1 MLFWDSALS
10 CTQNARE
17 KSTLSLINITLIEYS
32 FKTEKGCLLLLIPQ
46 IQPPFSLSKQES
58 IEYSMINETS
68 NKQSTHPN
76 LDKFVKRVLFCY
88 WNFGQKEYSL
98 DY

>member
-1 MLFWDSALS
+1 MQEKTTLS
-10 CTQNARE
+10 SYTNARE

-68 NKQSTHPN
+68 NKKSTLPN
-76 LDKFVKRVLFCY
+76 LVKFVKRVL
-88 WNFGQKEYSL
+88 SL
-98 DY
+98 R

>member
-1 MLFWDSALS
+1 MQEKTTLS
-10 CTQNARE
+10 SYTNARE

-32 FKTEKGCLLLLIPQ
+32 FTQ

-58 IEYSMINETS
+58 IEYSVINETS
-68 NKQSTHPN
+68 NKKSSLPN

>member
-1 MLFWDSALS
+1 MQEKTTLS
-10 CTQNARE
+10 SYTNARE
-17 KSTLSLINITLIEYS
+17 KSTLYLINITLIE
-32 FKTEKGCLLLLIPQ
+32 KKEKGCLLLLIPQ

-68 NKQSTHPN
+68 NKKSTLPN

-88 WNFGQKEYSL
+88 
-98 DY
+98 